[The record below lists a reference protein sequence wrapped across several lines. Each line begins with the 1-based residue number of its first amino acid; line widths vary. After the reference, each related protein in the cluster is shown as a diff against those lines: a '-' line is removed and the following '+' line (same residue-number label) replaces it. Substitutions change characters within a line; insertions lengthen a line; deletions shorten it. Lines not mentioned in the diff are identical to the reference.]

1 MKNLFIVL
9 FALVSVTATAQ
20 STSPKFGTTPNND
33 NTGRALT
40 YGYKAIT
47 DAAGADSTTLVL
59 SMYSS
64 TVKIALT
71 DSFCLKSPTVKNSN
85 VGDRLTIIATGASGN
100 KLKFVTASSN
110 WIAASSSATLSSNGR
125 SVINFV
131 FDGAKW
137 VEEARVTQ

>member
-1 MKNLFIVL
+1 MKNLFIAL

-20 STSPKFGTTPNND
+20 STSPKFGTAAKDD
-33 NTGRALT
+33 NTGRVLT

-59 SMYSS
+59 SLYSS
-64 TVKIALT
+64 VVKVALV
-71 DSFCLKSPTVKNSN
+71 DSFCLKSPSVKNCN
-85 VGDRLTIIATGASGN
+85 LGDRLTVIATGASGN

-110 WIAASSSATLSSNGR
+110 WIVSSSSATLSSNGR

>member
-1 MKNLFIVL
+1 MKKLFIVL
-9 FALVSVTATAQ
+9 LAFVSVTASAQ
-20 STSPKFGTTPNND
+20 STTPKFGVTPGTD
-33 NTGRALT
+33 NTGRVLNYA
-40 YGYKAIT
+40 YKAIT
-47 DAAGADSTTLVL
+47 DAAGADSTVLVL

-64 TVKIALT
+64 IVKVALT

-85 VGDRLTIIATGASGN
+85 VGDRLTIIATGASGS

-110 WIAASSSATLSSNGR
+110 WIVASSSATLSTNGR